1 MTVGFFRPHI
11 IRCTL
16 FRTRNQI
23 LYAVKEV
30 VLLPFVFR
38 PNTSLLYTSS
48 MLWSQGCQ
56 NIEEYYYKSIGVP
69 LQLLPT
75 VLGLKLA
82 VDLDLG
88 SKYAIVILKAFSG
101 TLCLLC
107 MAKAVRLFMSR
118 VLFED
123 YLGNFVVFLGITLKK
138 PSF

>member
-1 MTVGFFRPHI
+1 M
-11 IRCTL
+11 L
-16 FRTRNQI
+16 FETI
-23 LYAVKEV
+23 TKCDALKEV
-30 VLLPFVFR
+30 ELLLFVFR

-88 SKYAIVILKAFSG
+88 SKYAIVILKAFSA
-101 TLCLLC
+101 TLCLPC
-107 MAKAVRLFMSR
+107 MAKAVRVFICH
-118 VLFED
+118 VLFKTTS
-123 YLGNFVVFLGITLKK
+123 VTLLC
-138 PSF
+138 F